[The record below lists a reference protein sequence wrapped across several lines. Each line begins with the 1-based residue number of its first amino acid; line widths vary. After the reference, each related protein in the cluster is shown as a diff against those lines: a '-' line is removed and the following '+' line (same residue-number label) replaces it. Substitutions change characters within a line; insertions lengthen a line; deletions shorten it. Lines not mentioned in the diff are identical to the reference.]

1 MEKGKATHSSILA
14 WRIPW
19 TEEAWWGYSPWGHR
33 ELDTNEAAKTFSLS
47 PGQRTH
53 PRLGWQEDRMTAP
66 GWDISKVQSTDVWAS
81 GRTGDRGVVLALT
94 ERSPR
99 NCIICGARVWN
110 GTDVGATGVTDRVT
124 PGLL

>member
-1 MEKGKATHSSILA
+1 MKRLRLFHFRQDRGLTQD
-14 WRIPW
+14 
-19 TEEAWWGYSPWGHR
+19 WGG
-33 ELDTNEAAKTFSLS
+33 L
-47 PGQRTH
+47 
-53 PRLGWQEDRMTAP
+53 EDRMTAP